1 MKNLDMVKVRLVPDY
16 KLHSEERIETTEKAI
31 DLLRRELAEFDREA
45 MCILNLNAKCIPI
58 NASIISIG
66 DLISTT
72 VHPREVFKCAI
83 LSSAASIMLLHN
95 HPSGDA
101 IPSDEDI
108 KITHRLI
115 AGGRF
120 LGIRVIDHII
130 TAPGNEMHSMRDM
143 GHMGII
149 EKLPFD
155 ELDQEIDI
163 ALPDIKTEGLSDF
176 EIQRVIEGKAC
187 SIPLTK
193 EEVSRAYFD
202 QQYEFD
208 KDYIIGYL
216 EEIEA
221 DPKDSQ
227 IFKLKHDVSVKKI
240 LSSEAILQN
249 ITSELGRQKGKQ
261 APDDEAMMDMVL
273 SKALEDIPRRK
284 SRRSRDAER

>member
-16 KLHSEERIETTEKAI
+16 KLHSKEQIETSEKAI
-31 DLLRRELAEFDREA
+31 DLLKRELSEFDREA
-45 MCILNLNAKCIPI
+45 MCVLNLNAKCMPI

-66 DLISTT
+66 DLISTA

-83 LSSAASIMLLHN
+83 LSSAASIVLIHN

-115 AGGRF
+115 AAGRF
-120 LGIRVIDHII
+120 LGIAVLDHLI
-130 TAPGNEMHSMRDM
+130 TAPGNEINSMRDM
-143 GHMGII
+143 GLIGII
-149 EKLPFD
+149 EKLPFA

-163 ALPDIKTEGLSDF
+163 SLPDIKTEGLSDF

-193 EEVSRAYFD
+193 EEVSRAYFY

-216 EEIEA
+216 EEIESN
-221 DPKDSQ
+221 PKESQ
-227 IFKLKHDVSVKKI
+227 IFKLKHDVSVKK
-240 LSSEAILQN
+240 LSSEAILQS

-273 SKALEDIPRRK
+273 SKALEDIPKRK
-284 SRRSRDAER
+284 SRKSRDAER

>member
-31 DLLRRELAEFDREA
+31 DLLKRELAEFDREA
-45 MCILNLNAKCIPI
+45 MCILNLNAKSVPI

-108 KITHRLI
+108 EITHRLI

-130 TAPGNEMHSMRDM
+130 TAPGNEMISMRDM
-143 GHMGII
+143 GLMGII
-149 EKLPFD
+149 EKLPFE
-155 ELDQEIDI
+155 ELDQGIDI
-163 ALPDIKTEGLSDF
+163 ELPEIKTEGLSDF
-176 EIQRVIEGKAC
+176 EIQRLIEGKVC

-273 SKALEDIPRRK
+273 SKALEDIPKRK
-284 SRRSRDAER
+284 SRKSRDAER